1 MGTEGKEFLDRIT
14 ENIGKVIVGKEQV
27 IKYILTALLADGH
40 VLMEDVPGT
49 GKTKLAKSLARSL
62 DIAFS
67 RIQFTPDLLPSDITG
82 INVFNRKENDFVLRK
97 GPVFTNIL
105 LADEINRATPRTQ
118 AGLLECMEERQVT
131 IDGETMRL
139 EAPFFVIATQNPIES
154 AGTFQL
160 PEAELDRFIMKLSVG
175 IPEKDEEIDI
185 LVKYMEKDPLDSLES
200 VAKPEELLNARE
212 MSQKVK
218 MQECLFEYIA
228 DIAAASRNHPEISL
242 GVSTRGSI
250 ALMRCAKAYAFL
262 DGRDYVTPD
271 DIKEIAVPVLSHR
284 IKLGIGIGNPQK
296 VIRGLIAGIKVP
308 TEDFNK

>member
-1 MGTEGKEFLDRIT
+1 MGAEGKDFLDRIT

-27 IKYILTALLADGH
+27 IKYVLTALLADGH
-40 VLMEDVPGT
+40 ILMEDVPGT
-49 GKTKLAKSLARSL
+49 GKTKLAKTLARSL

-67 RIQFTPDLLPSDITG
+67 RIQFTPDLLPSDVTG

-131 IDGETMRL
+131 IDGETMKL

-175 IPEKDEEIDI
+175 IPEQEEEIDI
-185 LVKYMEKDPLDSLES
+185 LKKHMEKDPLDSLGS
-200 VAKPEELLNARE
+200 VVNSSELLEARE
-212 MSQKVK
+212 KVLKIK
-218 MQECLFEYIA
+218 MQDCLFEYITE
-228 DIAAASRNHPEISL
+228 ISKASRNHPEISL

-250 ALMRCAKAYAFL
+250 ALMRCAKAYAYL
-262 DGRDYVTPD
+262 SGRDFVTPD
-271 DIKEIAVPVLSHR
+271 DIKEVAVPVLSHR
-284 IKLGIGIGNPQK
+284 VKLGIGIGNPQK
-296 VIRGLIAGIKVP
+296 VIKGLIAGIKVP
-308 TEDFNK
+308 TEDYNK